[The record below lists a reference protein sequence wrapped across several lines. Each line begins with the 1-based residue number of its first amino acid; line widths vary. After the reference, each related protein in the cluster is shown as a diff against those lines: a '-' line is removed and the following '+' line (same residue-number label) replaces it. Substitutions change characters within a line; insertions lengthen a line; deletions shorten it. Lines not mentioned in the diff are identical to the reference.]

1 MTINWIQDEQ
11 GNRDFIHEGWSV
23 RIWAL
28 ENSGL
33 FRDKGVNRIHVES
46 PARSRWQDND
56 EVDVYDEGIS
66 VGSGTPAWSSSEP
79 RGVDPFTI
87 PWAVLE
93 AIFEARKIVTQ
104 ESAGA

>member
-1 MTINWIQDEQ
+1 MTINWTQDEH

-46 PARSRWQDND
+46 PDRNRWKGKD
-56 EVDVYDEGIS
+56 EVDVYDKGIS
-66 VGSGTPAWSSSEP
+66 VLSGAEYGGEWGADS
-79 RGVDPFTI
+79 FII

-93 AIFEARKIVTQ
+93 AIFDARKIVTQ
-104 ESAGA
+104 ELERT

>member
-1 MTINWIQDEQ
+1 MTINWTQDEH

-46 PARSRWQDND
+46 PTRRRWQAKD

-66 VGSGTPAWSSSEP
+66 VRSGECGGEW
-79 RGVDPFTI
+79 GVDAFTI

>member
-1 MTINWIQDEQ
+1 MTIWVQDEH

-33 FRDKGVNRIHVES
+33 FRDKGMNRIHVEP
-46 PARSRWQDND
+46 PARSRWCSD
-56 EVDVYDEGIS
+56 EVDVYDKGIG
-66 VGSGTPAWSSSEP
+66 VGSGGYNSG
-79 RGVDPFTI
+79 RGLVDHFTI

-93 AIFEARKIVTQ
+93 AIFEARKIVAQ
-104 ESAGA
+104 ELEST

>member
-1 MTINWIQDEQ
+1 MTINWIQDEH

-33 FRDKGVNRIHVES
+33 FRDKGVNRISVES
-46 PARSRWQDND
+46 PDRNRWKGKD

-66 VGSGTPAWSSSEP
+66 VGSGECGNEWGTHY
-79 RGVDPFTI
+79 FII

-104 ESAGA
+104 EMCNDCQA